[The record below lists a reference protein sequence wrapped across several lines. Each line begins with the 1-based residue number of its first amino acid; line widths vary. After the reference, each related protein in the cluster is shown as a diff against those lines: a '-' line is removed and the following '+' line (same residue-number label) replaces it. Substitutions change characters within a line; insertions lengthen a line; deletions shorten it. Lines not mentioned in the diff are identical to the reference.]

1 MDPPPRDFCW
11 HLDVELVFSRTVR
24 NQWSYVLSQGSPTSG
39 TLCLRI
45 WGGADVIIIE
55 CNALKSSWNHPPAPA
70 QWKNCLSWNLSL
82 VPERLGTA
90 VLSHQAC
97 CTWLQQPHVCVC
109 VCVCVCVS
117 HSIVSDSSTPWTVAQ
132 GILQAR
138 ILKRVVI
145 SSSKGSSQPRDW
157 TEVSCMAGG
166 FFTVW
171 ATREALCMCAYMCI
185 YIYVCVYIYVCI
197 HTHTHTHTQR
207 NIIYS

>member
-24 NQWSYVLSQGSPTSG
+24 NQRSYVLSQGSPTSG

-109 VCVCVCVS
+109 VCVCVCESLNCVRLFGAMDCS
-117 HSIVSDSSTPWTVAQ
+117 PRNSPGKNTENGLSFPPPRDLPNPGIEPRSSA
-132 GILQAR
+132 LQADSFLSEPPGSLTATLGKYKWDLLAGTQEAEVGEAR
-138 ILKRVVI
+138 IW
-145 SSSKGSSQPRDW
+145 SWS
-157 TEVSCMAGG
+157 
-166 FFTVW
+166 
-171 ATREALCMCAYMCI
+171 
-185 YIYVCVYIYVCI
+185 
-197 HTHTHTHTQR
+197 
-207 NIIYS
+207 